1 MSKSSQT
8 AAYNRFIKW
17 ENAQILAG
25 KILNR
30 AEWFRSSL
38 TLAYNRRH
46 TLNAISKM
54 KLELM
59 ELEKALKTGE

>member
-1 MSKSSQT
+1 MSKSSET
-8 AAYNRFIKW
+8 AAYNRFRKW

-38 TLAYNRRH
+38 TLAYNRKH
-46 TLNAISKM
+46 TINAIHKM
-54 KLELM
+54 KLELKQ
-59 ELEKALKTGE
+59 LENILNQK